1 MAYATVSTGFKGG
14 GVTARPFT
22 KNQAVNGTFTPETLT
37 AYELGIKSDL
47 FDRKV
52 RFNLSG
58 LRERLQEYPAAA
70 GGLLGAGWVPVGTD
84 PFPARPSAMPAM
96 ARCGAPKRN

>member
-1 MAYATVSTGFKGG
+1 VAAS
-14 GVTARPFT
+14 ARPFT

-47 FDRKV
+47 FDRRL

-58 LRERLQEYPAAA
+58 FVNDYKNIQLPLADCSVLDGCRWAPIRS
-70 GGLLGAGWVPVGTD
+70 
-84 PFPARPSAMPAM
+84 PARRSATPAM